1 MGKARPGAIRPSR
14 ARGIREVIARLAAT
28 LLAAAALTAGAAEP
42 VAFVADLQ
50 GNATIE
56 GNGRLGFL
64 APLPAGTRLLLGTG
78 AKVAVTYASSGAE
91 FTLNGPG
98 EFMVGAADVKAE
110 RGAQPT
116 RRTVQV
122 MPDAEVIAKV
132 SRTANASLRMRG
144 LTAPPAHAVVL
155 EYPMNTRIVTL
166 QPTLRWSG
174 DPAAEPFEVA
184 VIDPA
189 GKDVWKGRV
198 KPGMAKPPVKLAPA
212 TIYKWT
218 VMTPKGVKAEG
229 RFETV
234 SAEVMARTEKSRAL
248 AKGFSERVMHAFLLH
263 EIGATQ
269 DARDAWAGLAR
280 ERPDLPELA
289 VLAK

>member
-1 MGKARPGAIRPSR
+1 M
-14 ARGIREVIARLAAT
+14 IARLAAT
-28 LLAAAALTAGAAEP
+28 LLAVAAFTAAAAEP

-78 AKVAVTYASSGAE
+78 AKVAVTYAASGAE
-91 FTLNGPG
+91 FSLGGPG
-98 EFMVGAADVKAE
+98 EFLVGATDVKAE

-116 RRTVQV
+116 RRTVKV
-122 MPDAEVIAKV
+122 MPDPEVIAKV

-144 LTAPPAHAVVL
+144 LSPKPAQPVVL
-155 EYPMNTRIVTL
+155 EYPMNTRVVTL
-166 QPTLRWSG
+166 QPTLRWAG
-174 DPAAEPFEVA
+174 DPASQPFEVA
-184 VIDPA
+184 VTDPA
-189 GKDVWKGRV
+189 GKDVWKGQV
-198 KPGMAKPPVKLAPA
+198 KPAMAKPPVKLTPA

-218 VMTPKGVKAEG
+218 VMTPAGVKAEG

-234 SAEVMARTEKSRAL
+234 SMEAMARAEKSRAA
-248 AKGFSERVMHAFLLH
+248 AKSFSERVMHAFLLQ

-269 DARDAWAGLAR
+269 DAREAWAALSR
-280 ERPDLPELA
+280 ERPDLQELA